1 MTTMAEAGQQLR
13 AALERVD
20 GLKIYDD
27 PADTIRLP
35 AALVFAPELR
45 LVVGAEATDAI
56 FPVLLVVA
64 ADGNAIANLSDL
76 VPRAAEAIHEYVENA
91 VVTAASPGNY
101 SAGGDLLPCYALH
114 VEVAL

>member
-1 MTTMAEAGQQLR
+1 MAEAGQQLR
-13 AALERVD
+13 AALERVE
-20 GLKIYDD
+20 GLKIYED
-27 PADTIRLP
+27 PAATIRLP

-45 LVVGAEATDAI
+45 LVVGDAATDAI

-64 ADGNAIANLSDL
+64 ADKNALANLGPLIES
-76 VPRAAEAIHEYVENA
+76 AAEAIHEYVQDA

-101 SAGGDLLPCYALH
+101 SAGGELLPCYALH